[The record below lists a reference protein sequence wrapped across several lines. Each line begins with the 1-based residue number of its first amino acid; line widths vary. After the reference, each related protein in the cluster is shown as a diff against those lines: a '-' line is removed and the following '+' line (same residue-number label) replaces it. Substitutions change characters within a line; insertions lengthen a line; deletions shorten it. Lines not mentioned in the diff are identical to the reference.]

1 MISAKSKTSHI
12 KTVFTYSHANTP
24 LSQSER
30 AYYLSYFIKCS
41 GTYYIASGT
50 ILVINIR
57 SIGPITCFVLS
68 ARKHFKTSLNIKSP
82 HVRESTKLLFFSLGR
97 GGRGG
102 RKNPEIL
109 GFGIPNPTEDW
120 NRESKFQW
128 QRSGIKYRVPGTRSP
143 RSGIQNTRLHWI
155 PCLMGLIEGPIN
167 HTRKSKTAVI
177 TCQLKKKPS
186 GWHQA
191 FKENNCVC
199 NHSRWTESRTW
210 LCAGG

>member
-97 GGRGG
+97 GGGRGG
-102 RKNPEIL
+102 AKESRNPGIWNPKSHGRLKWGIQVPVTKIWNQVQSTWNSESAEWNPE
-109 GFGIPNPTEDW
+109 
-120 NRESKFQW
+120 
-128 QRSGIKYRVPGTRSP
+128 Y
-143 RSGIQNTRLHWI
+143 
-155 PCLMGLIEGPIN
+155 
-167 HTRKSKTAVI
+167 KTALDPLPNGI
-177 TCQLKKKPS
+177 NRRSYQP
-186 GWHQA
+186 
-191 FKENNCVC
+191 
-199 NHSRWTESRTW
+199 
-210 LCAGG
+210 

>member
-50 ILVINIR
+50 ILVINIG

-82 HVRESTKLLFFSLGR
+82 HVRESTKLSFFSLG
-97 GGRGG
+97 GGVER
-102 RKNPEIL
+102 
-109 GFGIPNPTEDW
+109 IPKSWDL
-120 NRESKFQW
+120 ESK
-128 QRSGIKYRVPGTRSP
+128 IP
-143 RSGIQNTRLHWI
+143 RK
-155 PCLMGLIEGPIN
+155 IEIGN
-167 HTRKSKTAVI
+167 
-177 TCQLKKKPS
+177 PS
-186 GWHQA
+186 SSNKDLESSTEYLELG
-191 FKENNCVC
+191 V
-199 NHSRWTESRTW
+199 RGVESRIQDCIGS
-210 LCAGG
+210 LA

>member
-1 MISAKSKTSHI
+1 MIIAKSKTSHI

-82 HVRESTKLLFFSLGR
+82 HVREYTKLFFFSLGR
-97 GGRGG
+97 GGEGG

-109 GFGIPNPTEDW
+109 GFGIQNPTEDW
-120 NRESKFQW
+120 K
-128 QRSGIKYRVPGTRSP
+128 
-143 RSGIQNTRLHWI
+143 SGIQVPVTKIWNQVQSTWNSESAEWNR
-155 PCLMGLIEGPIN
+155 EY
-167 HTRKSKTAVI
+167 KTALDPLPNGI
-177 TCQLKKKPS
+177 NRRSYQP
-186 GWHQA
+186 
-191 FKENNCVC
+191 
-199 NHSRWTESRTW
+199 
-210 LCAGG
+210 